1 MPDKVDLFNYD
12 WLYIPQAADSN
23 TPDSDFEPVIIPHTN
38 IELPWHN
45 FDDQEYQFISTYR
58 KRFTLPE
65 ALDGRRLHLDFEGV
79 MQATTVT
86 INGHSF
92 EEHKGGFVPFS
103 YDITDYIHEEGENQL
118 EVRVDSNERP
128 DIPPHGGQVDYLVFG
143 GIYRDVELRYV
154 EPVHITNV
162 HVKTFDVL
170 TDNPRAEVDVWIK
183 NDTSDLV
190 LGSISL
196 LLSSFTGE
204 PKLNVGQN
212 ATFEIMPDEI
222 EKITLHIND
231 KLPIEHNRFK
241 RLAIHR
247 WSMNEPILHSYM
259 VSLQLRDYMEI
270 DIDEDVIEV
279 ELENE
284 ISDDFFEGRF
294 GFREAEF
301 RDDGFYLNGEKV
313 FLRGLNR
320 HQMYPFVGMA
330 VSERLQA
337 RDADI
342 IKEMGCNI
350 VRTSHYPQSKY
361 FLDRCDEIG
370 LLVFEE
376 IPGWQ
381 HIGDE
386 DWQDISLRD
395 VRAMIERDWN
405 HPSIVVWGVRINE
418 SFDNTEFYTKTNA
431 LARELDPTR
440 QTTGVRFFPT
450 SEFLEDVY
458 GYNDFTN
465 GVLEPME
472 SPWLITEYNGHMFPT
487 KTFDHEERQHEHMI
501 RHARIQSMAMS
512 TGGVSGAI
520 GWCAFDYNTHLDFGS
535 GDRVCYHGVM
545 DMWRQPKWAAFVYR
559 SQKSP
564 DEEIV
569 MEIASFWTMGDR
581 SEGGNDPMYVL
592 TNLDAVEVFV
602 GDEAIGRFEPA
613 SDEFPTLPHPP
624 IKVTGFGQLW
634 GGRFKEL
641 RVVGYLGDEQ
651 VIEKKIEADSIPR
664 KLEFFAEDSELRADG
679 MDMTRLVFKIV
690 DKYGNR
696 LPYAIQPVHFELLE
710 GDAQLIGEN
719 PFALVGGQAALLL
732 RAGRTKGTVRVK
744 AWTPRLEPVEIKV
757 ELR

>member
-1 MPDKVDLFNYD
+1 MRSTHLFNHD
-12 WLYIPQAADSN
+12 WLYTPQEVD
-23 TPDSDFEPVIIPHTN
+23 TTHPDSDFETVVIPHNN
-38 IELPWHN
+38 IDLPWHN
-45 FDDQEYQFISTYR
+45 FDDKEYQFISTYR

-65 ALDGRRLHLDFEGV
+65 ALNGRRVYLDFEGV

-86 INGHSF
+86 INWHTF

-103 YDITDYIHEEGENQL
+103 YDITDYLNEEGENLLQ
-118 EVRVDSNERP
+118 VRVDSHERK
-128 DIPPHGGQVDYLVFG
+128 DIPPHGGTVDYLVFG
-143 GIYRDVELRYV
+143 GIYRDVHLRYV
-154 EPVHITNV
+154 NPVHITNV
-162 HVKTFDVL
+162 RVKTFDVL
-170 TDNPRAEVDVWIK
+170 TDNPRVEVDVWVKNQSDDVELIHLTAAAMNSKFSNPVFQSEVINLEISPMSTEKTTLSLGIK
-183 NDTSDLV
+183 DVEALKDN
-190 LGSISL
+190 
-196 LLSSFTGE
+196 F
-204 PKLNVGQN
+204 KLWDIDN
-212 ATFEIMPDEI
+212 P
-222 EKITLHIND
+222 
-231 KLPIEHNRFK
+231 
-241 RLAIHR
+241 
-247 WSMNEPILHSYM
+247 SMNGWQVHL
-259 VSLQLRDYMEI
+259 
-270 DIDEDVIEV
+270 IDEAKEKYI
-279 ELENE
+279 
-284 ISDDFFEGRF
+284 DFEFGNF

-301 RDDGFYLNGEKV
+301 RDDGFYLNDEKV

-330 VSERLQA
+330 AGQRLQA

-342 IKEMGCNI
+342 IKQMGCNI
-350 VRTSHYPQSKY
+350 VRCSHYPQSKY

-381 HIGDE
+381 HIGNE
-386 DWQDISLRD
+386 DWKQISLRD

-418 SFDNTEFYTKTNA
+418 SWDDADFYTRTNQ

-458 GYNDFTN
+458 GFNDFTN

-487 KTFDHEERQHEHMI
+487 KTFDSEERQHEHVQ

-545 DMWRQPKWAAFVYR
+545 DMWRQPKWAAYVYR
-559 SQKSP
+559 SQKSRE
-564 DEEIV
+564 EEIV

-581 SEGGNDPMYVL
+581 SEGGNDPFYVL
-592 TNLDAVEVFV
+592 TNLDAVDVYI
-602 GDEAIGRFEPA
+602 GDDHLGRYEPA
-613 SDEFPTLPHPP
+613 HGEFPNLPHPP
-624 IKVTGFGQLW
+624 IRVERLPLLW
-634 GGRFKEL
+634 GGKFKTL
-641 RVVGYLGDEQ
+641 RVVGLVDGEQ
-651 VIEKKIEADSIPR
+651 VMEKFIEDDSIPR
-664 KLEFFAEDSELRADG
+664 QLEFYAEDEQLTADG
-679 MDMTRLVFKIV
+679 MDMTRLVFKIT

-710 GDAQLIGEN
+710 GDVQLIGEN
-719 PFALVGGQAALLL
+719 PFALVGGQAAMFL
-732 RAGRTKGTVRVK
+732 RANQTKGTVRIK
-744 AWTPRLEPVEIKV
+744 ASTPRLEPVEINV
-757 ELR
+757 ELV